1 MSCENPGK
9 GPRDALPEVDLSEVS
24 LSYLLPGC
32 QHDIMATL
40 WSWGGGAEKAA
51 LMQDG
56 GCFWFLLTHS
66 GLLQGQI
73 R

>member
-1 MSCENPGK
+1 MISWP
-9 GPRDALPEVDLSEVS
+9 LSG
-24 LSYLLPGC
+24 L
-32 QHDIMATL
+32 
-40 WSWGGGAEKAA
+40 GGAEKAA

-56 GCFWFLLTHS
+56 GRFWFLLTHS